1 MTTTATWTDV
11 VLRFFMVAKI
21 VSLDDPER
29 LIIVFF
35 SPYAHRHLVAVK
47 LEDLNQPKSCA
58 GGFLLLVGLTKPE

>member
-1 MTTTATWTDV
+1 
-11 VLRFFMVAKI
+11 MVAKI